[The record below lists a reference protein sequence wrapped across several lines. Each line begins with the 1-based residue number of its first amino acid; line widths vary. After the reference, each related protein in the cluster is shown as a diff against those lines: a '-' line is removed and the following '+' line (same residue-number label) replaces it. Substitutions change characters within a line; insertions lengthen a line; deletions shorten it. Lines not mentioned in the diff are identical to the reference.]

1 VAESSEWGKGKGR
14 AEPSTWPPTHINAT
28 VVTRALEEF
37 QSHFIER
44 QERNVPLCFLKTAK
58 WFDQPDRD
66 GYYCHYKDEGWKHVE
81 FSLKFLVWI
90 NLHVKDQ
97 KYFTWQIA
105 GGQLEIMRK
114 NNWYHVPTGGPIDG
128 AVDPTSEPE
137 NINVQEPQS
146 DPLDDERSEPDDI
159 NIPQNKQH
167 EKTKLY
173 RSSFHTLKPMTSHL
187 QSLDPSAETHTFC
200 PLQLL
205 FMATTT

>member
-1 VAESSEWGKGKGR
+1 M
-14 AEPSTWPPTHINAT
+14 
-28 VVTRALEEF
+28 TRALEEF

-105 GGQLEIMRK
+105 GGQLEIMKEERLIPCSD
-114 NNWYHVPTGGPIDG
+114 WGPIDG

-159 NIPQNKQH
+159 NIPTEQTARKDKALQVF
-167 EKTKLY
+167 
-173 RSSFHTLKPMTSHL
+173 FHTLKTNDLP
-187 QSLDPSAETHTFC
+187 PSIPR
-200 PLQLL
+200 PLS
-205 FMATTT
+205 